1 MNNFSMTT
9 KTLTEEMKSL
19 IADCS
24 ALCHPYSYLAAKFGP
39 IEREKT
45 GHDEDDDDE
54 SYSINPKV
62 GRERKKVRQALF
74 GVLSHVER
82 MNSKLYPLKM
92 IK

>member
-24 ALCHPYSYLAAKFGP
+24 ALCHPYSYLHAKFGP
-39 IEREKT
+39 IEREDRR
-45 GHDEDDDDE
+45 HDDDDNN
-54 SYSINPKV
+54 YSINPKV

-82 MNSKLYPLKM
+82 MNAHLYPLKM
-92 IK
+92 INN